1 VSALAEALVAF
12 QAEMPTVHKGKTA
25 KVETKTG
32 PGYRYT
38 YADLADIMAAAA
50 PILTKHGL
58 SFSARPHLVEQGAY
72 ELVGMLRHTSGEHDE
87 GALPI
92 YGRTPQ
98 ELGSSL
104 TYARRY
110 LLGCLTGIVTDDDD
124 DAQTAQPAKRT
135 RRQEPPTE
143 SEAKPATRTM
153 SRTPKAQSLLI
164 QDDGE
169 AMTGPQQAKM
179 MLLFHKAGVIQSDTR
194 HQYIENVVGRPV
206 VKSTEITKADASK
219 VIDALEQDVRDLPP
233 DDYPEPPL

>member
-1 VSALAEALVAF
+1 MSGLAEALVAF

-58 SFSARPHLVEQGAY
+58 SFSARPHLVDQGAY
-72 ELVGMLRHTSGEHDE
+72 ELVGMLRHISGEHDE

-124 DAQTAQPAKRT
+124 DAQAAQPAKRT
-135 RRQEPPTE
+135 RRQEPPPE
-143 SEAKPATRTM
+143 PEQKPATRTM
-153 SRTPKAQSLLI
+153 SRSPKADTLPVE
-164 QDDGE
+164 DGE
-169 AMTGPQQAKM
+169 AMSGPQQAKM
-179 MLLFHKAGVIQSDTR
+179 MLLFHKAGITQSDTR
-194 HQYIENVVGRPV
+194 HQYIENVVGRPI
-206 VKSTEITKADASK
+206 VKSTEITKTDASK
-219 VIDALEQDVRDLPP
+219 VIDALEQDVRELPP
-233 DDYPEPPL
+233 EEER

>member
-1 VSALAEALVAF
+1 MSGLAEALVAF

-72 ELVGMLRHTSGEHDE
+72 ELVGMLRHTSGEYDE

-124 DAQTAQPAKRT
+124 DAQAAQPAKRT
-135 RRQEPPTE
+135 RRQEPPPE
-143 SEAKPATRTM
+143 PEQKPATRTM
-153 SRTPKAQSLLI
+153 SRTPKAQPLPVE
-164 QDDGE
+164 DGE
-169 AMTGPQQAKM
+169 VMSGPQQAKM
-179 MLLFHKAGVIQSDTR
+179 MLLFHKAGITQSDTR
-194 HQYIENVVGRPV
+194 HQYIENVVGRPI

-219 VIDALEQDVRDLPP
+219 VIDALEQDVQDLPS
-233 DDYPEPPL
+233 EEEA